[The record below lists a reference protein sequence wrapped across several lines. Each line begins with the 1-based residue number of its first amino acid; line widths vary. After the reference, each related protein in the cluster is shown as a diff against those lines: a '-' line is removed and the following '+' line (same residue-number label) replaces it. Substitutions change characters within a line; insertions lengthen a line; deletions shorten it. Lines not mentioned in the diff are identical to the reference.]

1 MMTPNTSRERI
12 DALTHVSDQIY
23 PILEERVDGE
33 IRARRIMRL
42 GISSVAIAL
51 RHGMTRSQAGA
62 SFDSYLA
69 HELRA
74 VDYGS
79 YESHQTVAVPLH
91 ELPPLSDDLA
101 KLANDYSDTL
111 RGTELADHTREP
123 DAIHALHLTALAVPY
138 ARAHY
143 PDLDSGKVALY
154 SPLHDLT
161 EAVIGDVPTFNIS
174 EAALQQKKH
183 DEEQAIQTLRLRYG
197 NTWPELIDAI
207 EDYESLA
214 DDEAIFVKSMD
225 KNDPGYTHFRNNA
238 HALRTRHGVDNV
250 GAFLAQSYANTAR
263 TFSYAGQFPLVLED
277 KYELTNRIATYID
290 KKSPADGF
298 DGAMALR

>member
-1 MMTPNTSRERI
+1 MTLSTSSQRI

-23 PILEERVDGE
+23 PILEQQVDGE

-42 GISSVAIAL
+42 GIGSVAIAL
-51 RHGMTRSQAGA
+51 RQGMTRSQAGA

-79 YESHQTVAVPLH
+79 YESHRTVAIPLH

-123 DAIHALHLTALAVPY
+123 DGIHALHLTALAVPY

-161 EAVIGDVPTFNIS
+161 EAIIGDVPTFDIDPD
-174 EAALQQKKH
+174 ALEQKKR
-183 DEEQAIQTLRLRYG
+183 DEEYAIRILRARYG
-197 NTWPELIDAI
+197 ARWPELIDVV
-207 EDYESLA
+207 EDYETLA
-214 DDEAIFVKSMD
+214 DDEAAFVKSMD

-238 HALRTRHGVDNV
+238 HALRTQHGMNNVD
-250 GAFLAQSYANTAR
+250 AFMAKSYANTVR
-263 TFSYAGQFPLVLED
+263 TLSYACRFPLIIED
-277 KYELTNRIATYID
+277 KYELTNRVATYIE
-290 KKSPADGF
+290 
-298 DGAMALR
+298 